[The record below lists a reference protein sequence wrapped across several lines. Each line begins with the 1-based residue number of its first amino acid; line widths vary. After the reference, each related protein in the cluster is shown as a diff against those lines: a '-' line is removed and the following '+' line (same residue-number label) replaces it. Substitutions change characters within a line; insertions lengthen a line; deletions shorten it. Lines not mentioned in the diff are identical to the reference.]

1 MIFVTVGTHEQPFD
15 RLVKSIDQMVAD
27 GKIKEEVI
35 IQKGYTDYEPQNCK
49 SYKLIGYDDMQKNIE
64 KARIVVTH
72 GGPASFVA
80 PLSIGKIPIVFPRQ
94 KKYNEHVN
102 DHQLE
107 FAREVEK
114 RMKNIIV
121 VENESDL
128 INAILSYDEEIKLL
142 DNKNNNNNNNKFC
155 ERFSNII
162 DGLFGGKYDI

>member
-15 RLVKSIDQMVAD
+15 RLIKCIDQMVAD

-49 SYKLIGYDDMQKNIE
+49 SYKLIGYDDMKKYIAE
-64 KARIVVTH
+64 ARIVITH

-80 PLSIGKIPIVFPRQ
+80 PLSIGKIPVVVPRQ
-94 KKYNEHVN
+94 YKYNEHVN

-121 VENESDL
+121 AEDEKEIIDAIEKYNEKVSKMSL
-128 INAILSYDEEIKLL
+128 IQNS
-142 DNKNNNNNNNKFC
+142 NNKKFNK
-155 ERFSNII
+155 EFKTLIE
-162 DGLFGGKYDI
+162 GML